1 MEASSAQRD
10 AHSYPGSAIRLTV
23 ILMIAYVT
31 TTMLQGLFGTLP
43 VNRLVGFALVVL
55 LAYEWISSK
64 KSHLAYLV
72 LCCFIIL
79 ALRSLSV
86 ASDISQ
92 EIADWVYLASTL
104 LILALIGSAD
114 RRLQVYSALLRYR
127 SFIQITVA
135 FAVLLLVGLL
145 ITRTGY
151 VVAWGEEPYFKGLC
165 NTEHTL
171 ASICILLLVLIV
183 FLSRTGEALPFCVFA
198 SAVVLFALLE
208 TGARTYLVPGAI
220 CALLLIDG
228 MVKHGWLKVIL
239 VLLLALIGGSVF
251 MGSGMMNKFVFAQ
264 GNVYADSL
272 LSAVTNGRNEI
283 WLTDLL
289 AWLQSGPIGL
299 VIGSSFS
306 RIYSVN
312 EAALSLSI
320 WAHNDFIMLLFG
332 TGLIGLVLYSGC
344 LAHVFKNM
352 ARSLGK
358 RDFAIL
364 ALFVLFPLFFNGF
377 FPYQHL
383 VFGSVFLFVICDC
396 NNSVANVKE

>member
-1 MEASSAQRD
+1 MITSSAQRD
-10 AHSYPGSAIRLTV
+10 AHSYPESAIRVTV
-23 ILMIAYVT
+23 FLMIAYVT

-72 LCCFIIL
+72 LCGFIIL

-86 ASDISQ
+86 ASDVSQ

-104 LILALIGSAD
+104 LVLALIGSSD
-114 RRLQVYSALLRYR
+114 RRIQVYSALLRYR

-135 FAVLLLVGLL
+135 FAVLLLLGLL
-145 ITRTGY
+145 VTRTGY

-183 FLSRTGEALPFCVFA
+183 FLSRTGEPLPFCAFA
-198 SAVVLFALLE
+198 SAIVLFALLE

-228 MVKHGWLKVIL
+228 MVNHGWLKVIL
-239 VLLLALIGGSVF
+239 VFLLVLIGGSVF
-251 MGSGMMNKFVFAQ
+251 MGSGMMNKFMFAQ
-264 GNVYADSL
+264 GNIYADSL

-358 RDFAIL
+358 RDFAVL

-396 NNSVANVKE
+396 SNSVANVKE